1 MKAPITIIAPLLA
14 LALFVPNVGRT
25 QGPVSNGHV
34 QGAERSWKT
43 VEELSPEELRNVD
56 LRSETP
62 RDSQVSYL
70 PAEPYP
76 FTAPYTA
83 EEMGYR
89 LMEFTQRPRWSCA
102 FANLW
107 GSITPQGVLLN
118 PGKSITFMNYLG
130 PDGVKA
136 EFVPQAG

>member
-1 MKAPITIIAPLLA
+1 MKAPIIVIAPLLA

-62 RDSQVSYL
+62 RD
-70 PAEPYP
+70 PRYP
-76 FTAPYTA
+76 IFPPS
-83 EEMGYR
+83 R
-89 LMEFTQRPRWSCA
+89 ILLLHHIQLKRWDT
-102 FANLW
+102 
-107 GSITPQGVLLN
+107 G
-118 PGKSITFMNYLG
+118 
-130 PDGVKA
+130 
-136 EFVPQAG
+136 